1 MFKGLGNLG
10 DMAGMLKQ
18 AMAMKQKMEELKEEL
33 ADETVEA
40 SAGGMV
46 KVVYNGRME
55 LLELSIDPEVIDK
68 EDKEQLEYLVRTAV
82 NEGLRKTQEM
92 MRERMQE
99 ITGGLD
105 IPGLT

>member
-1 MFKGLGNLG
+1 
-10 DMAGMLKQ
+10 MAGMLKQ
-18 AMAMKQKMEELKEEL
+18 AMEMKQKMEALKEQL

-46 KVVYNGRME
+46 KVVFNGRME
-55 LLELSIDPEVIDK
+55 LLELTIDPEVVEEK
-68 EDKEQLEYLVRTAV
+68 DKEQIEFLVRTAV
-82 NEGLRKTQEM
+82 NEGLRKTQQM
-92 MRERMQE
+92 MRDRMQE